1 MLVWAGAVSH
11 MVMNLRKSEEGGF
24 LKSSSSVVGMGV
36 RNLVNEFG
44 SDSMIFEAQGFDRVQ
59 HYSILQIRPCF

>member
-44 SDSMIFEAQGFDRVQ
+44 SDS
-59 HYSILQIRPCF
+59 